1 MGKIEQI
8 SLFKISKFLFF
19 KSALLLSDR
28 FWDNILYVREFFWA
42 ESLQKTCLYVHEK
55 LQRNPFVGS
64 CLIFFIF
71 QPYGFDYLGFLTNAR
86 GVKNSVGLLQG
97 PRRMALDH
105 KKSNSSK
112 SLGTS
117 GFRALLGSVK
127 PRQLMMSDRICCQ
140 TEYVVRRSMLADSQ
154 YHQTGNVVR
163 KPKLSDSRYG
173 LTIGQYQL
181 CMKF

>member
-1 MGKIEQI
+1 M
-8 SLFKISKFLFF
+8 
-19 KSALLLSDR
+19 
-28 FWDNILYVREFFWA
+28 
-42 ESLQKTCLYVHEK
+42 SLQKNCLYVHEK
-55 LQRNPFVGS
+55 LQRYPSVRSGF
-64 CLIFFIF
+64 IFFIF

-117 GFRALLGSVK
+117 GCRALLGSVK

-154 YHQTGNVVR
+154 CCQTANIIR
-163 KPKLSDSRYG
+163 QAMLSESQSCQTVD
-173 LTIGQYQL
+173 
-181 CMKF
+181 MV

>member
-1 MGKIEQI
+1 M
-8 SLFKISKFLFF
+8 
-19 KSALLLSDR
+19 
-28 FWDNILYVREFFWA
+28 
-42 ESLQKTCLYVHEK
+42 SLQKNCLYVHEK
-55 LQRNPFVGS
+55 LQRNPSVRSGF
-64 CLIFFIF
+64 IFFIF

-86 GVKNSVGLLQG
+86 GVKNSVGLLQE

-117 GFRALLGSVK
+117 GCRALLGSVK

-154 YHQTGNVVR
+154 CCQTANIIR
-163 KPKLSDSRYG
+163 QAMLSESQSCQTVD
-173 LTIGQYQL
+173 
-181 CMKF
+181 MV

>member
-1 MGKIEQI
+1 M
-8 SLFKISKFLFF
+8 
-19 KSALLLSDR
+19 
-28 FWDNILYVREFFWA
+28 
-42 ESLQKTCLYVHEK
+42 SLQKNCLYVHEK
-55 LQRNPFVGS
+55 LQRNPSVRSGF
-64 CLIFFIF
+64 IFFIF

-117 GFRALLGSVK
+117 GCRALLGSVK

-154 YHQTGNVVR
+154 CCQTANIIR
-163 KPKLSDSRYG
+163 QAMLSESQSCQTVD
-173 LTIGQYQL
+173 
-181 CMKF
+181 MV

>member
-1 MGKIEQI
+1 M
-8 SLFKISKFLFF
+8 
-19 KSALLLSDR
+19 
-28 FWDNILYVREFFWA
+28 
-42 ESLQKTCLYVHEK
+42 SLQKNCLYVHEK
-55 LQRNPFVGS
+55 LQRNPSVRSGF
-64 CLIFFIF
+64 IFFIF

-117 GFRALLGSVK
+117 GCRALLGSVK
-127 PRQLMMSDRICCQ
+127 PRQLMLSDRICCQ
-140 TEYVVRRSMLADSQ
+140 TINVVRQWMLSDSQ

-163 KPKLSDSRYG
+163 QSIWSDNRA
-173 LTIGQYQL
+173 IPV
-181 CMKF
+181 MKF